1 MHWLHVRE
9 EGLGGG
15 QDGENISVILLTFAV
30 ETNKPKDLL
39 FVVTMPTEMSFCFL
53 CLRNI
58 LF

>member
-15 QDGENISVILLTFAV
+15 QDGEHISVILLTFAV

-39 FVVTMPTEMSFCFL
+39 FVVTMPTEISF
-53 CLRNI
+53 I
-58 LF
+58 LSF